1 MQDRPTFRELLEAV
15 EHFLERD
22 VVPALAGPK
31 QYHARVAANVM
42 RILARELELGPASS
56 KAEWQRLDSLLGAEP
71 APDDVRKFAA
81 AIERRTRDLC
91 GRIVVGGHASA
102 SLRAS
107 AGSVCPTLL
116 DAFERCFREQVCLG
130 FQYTDRVGATTQR
143 RVEPHGIYVEV
154 PVWYVLAIDIDKDA
168 RRMFRMDRI
177 ANPRPFARR
186 FTPSRIIVEEMIAH
200 GPAAHREPPG
210 RSDH

>member
-91 GRIVVGGHASA
+91 GRIRSG
-102 SLRAS
+102 
-107 AGSVCPTLL
+107 
-116 DAFERCFREQVCLG
+116 DADRDPWRRE
-130 FQYTDRVGATTQR
+130 
-143 RVEPHGIYVEV
+143 
-154 PVWYVLAIDIDKDA
+154 VLAHV
-168 RRMFRMDRI
+168 RR
-177 ANPRPFARR
+177 
-186 FTPSRIIVEEMIAH
+186 TVEEKLAIAK
-200 GPAAHREPPG
+200 PEMLKR
-210 RSDH
+210 